1 MSLEPVWAVKCPTI
15 TVVVSRLDGAVLMLP
30 SKMPLI
36 LEGFGGLPT
45 EGKALLLVG
54 FKAWFQGPPACAH
67 QAGCRTMPLTACLER
82 DFGRACLA
90 CWQPK
95 GSLEGFLDAG
105 FQLIHVSSQA
115 VVRAAAAP
123 PPATA
128 QEARDHLSSA
138 ALAIALVRC
147 PAGLPLSSAT
157 ELPEPTD
164 APLVPV
170 TASCAGTLRE
180 IALDLPLSWHS
191 PGSFLAVLHHRLL
204 HACDWVPAGTE
215 LLLIACGP
223 KPPNTRPAI
232 RIPKNLGTNMGEVP
246 AEVRLEALRG
256 QAQWLADDQISF
268 LLDVCAAES
277 GRAILVV
284 DPLLASA
291 ALHNSSPAPFE
302 EALAKCPAW
311 AEAIT
316 VAWHLGHWIAF
327 HWKREGCNIL
337 AWSSTPMKVQGG
349 IIDEEAPRPA
359 EPGFC
364 GYFALADLRARLHS
378 AAYLTSTEAVQSI
391 GNALGPF
398 VAGLDTRDGA
408 SRKTLLKP
416 GSMKLCS
423 ELVIIPEGEFEHD
436 GNPLSQI
443 SLREAYLSIAKP
455 VSSKALGL
463 LVFGQVD
470 LSIGDRFVQKRA
482 PAKVETLELP
492 PSSIVRV
499 AIYRD
504 EWAGPWSLV
513 QQKPIR
519 ALLEACSRLQTC
531 TQVGCQCEQWH
542 GTSDPGVPEA
552 LLEVWG
558 RSYVSESMR
567 LRQLVFSML
576 FCVSQLAC
584 WKPCWALRGEAAST
598 LSPEA
603 MKPGSIR
610 PSVAWTPKAT
620 RQEVTLARQSTPQA
634 LGIARIGQRFGVR
647 SKVEHAEEVHSLLKP
662 ASTYFKQEW
671 ALTFHAGPWPYG
683 SQRGAIAKVL
693 ESCIWKARPS
703 GDGQW
708 WAIKAETSPP
718 QAVLHLQQGEIL
730 VSEAKAKPGVKG
742 PVQEVLVAPRA
753 VLEAVATPGKLAE
766 DPLQINDPWAA
777 AAAAAK
783 PNPGRSS
790 VAATASNDFGA
801 MARSLEAKLSAQVRG
816 ARVQALESSVATV
829 TKKVDGQEAALT
841 AAFQS
846 LFEQQTARIEELLG
860 PKRQRH
866 EPTCDPDEGAETFV
880 LGIFRNG
887 LKYANAPFRF
897 SPGPPAPPRARSPVT
912 GDYTGVG
919 FLSSFPCRASPCD
932 FAADLVATARLHV
945 ASFLLGSTWILGAA
959 IYGLPVAPA
968 ATETLLQA
976 ATTRVVL
983 QGQGPRFL
991 AGDFNLEPEAQQ
1003 LAPFWEQ
1010 HGFLDVQDLWHRRC
1024 GQLPQVTCKA
1034 STRKDFL
1041 YVSAEF
1047 HHLLEQVTVDD
1058 TWFCDHAVLSATF
1071 RLQGLRQPCPIWR
1084 MPRPRQLPSDMQ
1096 LPLPACVFPALAPDG
1111 DPSQS
1116 YRLIWE
1122 HYENHLSHCLQLAGN
1137 RPLSKSERGR
1147 AETTEVTVVVRQ
1159 ATVVPVGCK
1168 PLSKVWLRA
1177 LPRTRLWAPGFFP
1190 NFRAY
1195 WPTRS
1200 VVSVGDPAVVP
1211 VGIPG
1216 LATARA
1222 LFAAFQANVN
1232 AMEKH
1237 LQKTRKREAK
1247 ARRAKDPMMIFR
1259 DIGSGRA
1266 APVESIVEGVSAKVS
1281 AVDPAC
1287 GSVGF
1292 AADVDWQADAGFL
1305 LNQKPVEVH
1314 HAEPDMLWGDFA
1326 LAKVGDVI
1334 SQQTPTASL
1343 PALFRAFGGHWSRF
1357 WLKHEQVDP
1366 DTWRRFG
1373 PSWRPPQFPIARPT
1387 TPLPRFCPG
1396 GYDARPLG
1404 LASPY
1409 GSPHPVGKRED
1420 TDGAVVPCDSGPFH
1434 LFNGSDRGFNHL
1446 PWPRTGAFGPVAK
1459 GNHLL
1464 SETHW
1469 QGQEVGPRNTIG
1481 TGGGKGMLGTNSF
1494 SPPFNRATP
1503 LVGAFLDL
1511 SKAFNTLPRAP
1522 VFALALHYGVPAKV
1536 VKAWSG
1542 AVATLTRRFR
1552 IRGATGPALP
1562 SFTGFAEGDPLSCL
1576 AMAAVDLAL
1585 HRRFE
1590 AKAETT
1596 SLDSFVDDWQLQG
1609 AAPDAVIRAV
1619 GLVEEFTRGWD
1630 LTLDPS
1636 KMIMWATD
1644 PLHRRELRRAGHNVA
1659 HSARSLGGH
1668 IATTRARSNGTLQ
1681 GRVAGVDKLWPQL
1694 RSSPA
1699 PLSQKVRALHVGA
1712 WPRALH
1718 AVSST
1723 NLGDTLIG
1731 HLRSGAMKGLGLEG
1745 PGVNPDVAL
1754 SLVCYPLADPG
1765 YFVLESTFRDL
1776 RAFGLK
1782 ERVVPMIEELLAST
1796 SRWSPGPI
1804 QVFLERCFAV
1814 GISWNAAEAASE
1826 DSISCFDLWDVSPQE
1841 LRHRLVF
1848 AWQKRVCSQVSSR
1861 PGFAGLTGADPQHTA
1876 ALKKGWSPTD
1886 CKHAFNTHT
1895 GAFFTQDALRY
1906 FGDGPTECASCKYCG
1921 ALDSVRHRVWH
1932 CPRFD
1937 EARNTAAAACLPD
1950 PGTLP
1955 EAMALRA
1962 WVMRPAPLVELW
1974 RLLAAIPDTTCE
1986 LNVPATLEPLVHLFT
2001 DGSCFLPGIPQL
2013 RLASW
2018 AVICMPTTG
2027 QPATLVSAG
2036 PVWGLIQTAF
2046 RGEITGVLSALSF
2059 AVTTRMPVC
2068 IWCDCAGVVRTLR
2081 RMLDNGFCPRSQS
2094 PNSDLWRRVFHL
2106 ARRAPAGT
2114 TIRKVTAHVELDMA
2128 SDVAEEWAAQGNDAA
2143 DKAATVA
2150 NWNRDPAFWE
2160 VWEDVRKDY
2169 VVQDLR
2175 GRAVLELH
2183 RTDPPVGYDCD
2194 IRPLPGALPR
2204 HLGRFGGEYI
2214 CELHAWLQTL
2224 AAGNGG
2230 PKWVSF
2236 LHLYAAFVFDTARIP
2251 PIYNKRSKHWEH
2263 FPSDDLRIQT
2273 VSLGERV
2280 RYFRRHVKAIIHA
2293 VAGKLSVQETRPDS
2307 AALAVKVACAFVV
2320 LPQGTFDRIESWL
2333 VSQLPNGACVQQS
2346 REWTAL
2352 PFPPVG

>member
-138 ALAIALVRC
+138 ALAIALVAHK
-147 PAGLPLSSAT
+147 PLVGLVVGDFSEVTGVALDIQPGCGSTQTPQGLLLSTLLRAAF
-157 ELPEPTD
+157 LMQ
-164 APLVPV
+164 APLVVLAATEGDWQLSEVAGSLNTFVLQTGYLPSFTTTPSGPWVSHGQPKRWVVLASPELGKVPLKQWPLRQSMPPGGLGQHVALADTEKAQALWVMGQIRVHLAALGLHTTEGNDAFEALQSACLDPADQQAPLPDHGSDCGEVLGTEV

-191 PGSFLAVLHHRLL
+191 PGSPPDVAQQVLLGGTSPPGELL

-223 KPPNTRPAI
+223 KPPNTQAGWPAI

-268 LLDVCAAES
+268 LLDVCAEES

-302 EALAKCPAW
+302 EALAECPAW

-327 HWKREGCNIL
+327 HWKREGSNIL
-337 AWSSTPMKVQGG
+337 AWVNAFCFAGG
-349 IIDEEAPRPA
+349 PTRPA

-398 VAGLDTRDGA
+398 VAGLDTRDGVRFPCLLGGGPHVLLESGLSA
-408 SRKTLLKP
+408 ILRERGVPEDAVEARVHEAVQRVGAPQLQQAMQSSKQWQELKAVCNNCSPPFQLVLPSELRGLVEAKLRSGETLGPRRKTKGQPKP
-416 GSMKLCS
+416 GSS
-423 ELVIIPEGEFEHD
+423 VAGPVVPQPHQVIIPEAEFEHD

-443 SLREAYLSIAKP
+443 SLREVGPVATGVVALSAAEAQAYLSIA

-470 LSIGDRFVQKRA
+470 LSVATVKHEKVRFQAKCVTTEGPMLLTAVLLQIGDRFVQKRA

-499 AIYRD
+499 AIYRH

-519 ALLEACSRLQTC
+519 ALLEA
-531 TQVGCQCEQWH
+531 
-542 GTSDPGVPEA
+542 

-567 LRQLVFSML
+567 PAS
-576 FCVSQLAC
+576 A
-584 WKPCWALRGEAAST
+584 EAAFVFNAFLRVPAGLLET
-598 LSPEA
+598 LLGFSGGGGIYFEPRGDEARQHSPLY
-603 MKPGSIR
+603 
-610 PSVAWTPKAT
+610 SVAWMPKAT

-662 ASTYFKQEW
+662 ASTYFKQEG

-693 ESCIWKARPS
+693 ESW
-703 GDGQW
+703 G
-708 WAIKAETSPP
+708 
-718 QAVLHLQQGEIL
+718 HLVMDSVVGHQGREIL
-730 VSEAKAKPGVKG
+730 VSEAKAKPGPKG
-742 PVQEVLVAPRA
+742 PVQEVLVA
-753 VLEAVATPGKLAE
+753 
-766 DPLQINDPWAA
+766 
-777 AAAAAK
+777 
-783 PNPGRSS
+783 
-790 VAATASNDFGA
+790 
-801 MARSLEAKLSAQVRG
+801 
-816 ARVQALESSVATV
+816 
-829 TKKVDGQEAALT
+829 
-841 AAFQS
+841 

-866 EPTCDPDEGAETFV
+866 ECWADAFH
-880 LGIFRNG
+880 LGLLAI
-887 LKYANAPFRF
+887 LLSFRF
-897 SPGPPAPPRARSPVT
+897 G
-912 GDYTGVG
+912 
-919 FLSSFPCRASPCD
+919 
-932 FAADLVATARLHV
+932 LHV

-1159 ATVVPVGCK
+1159 ATVVPVGRHGEVK
-1168 PLSKVWLRA
+1168 PAFVGSDRGYALWFRQLRRLQA
-1177 LPRTRLWAPGFFP
+1177 LVQSLAKSSPTDTAVEYRAGLWHAICRAPGFFP

-1343 PALFRAFGGHWSRF
+1343 PALFRAFGDHWTRF

-1366 DTWRRFG
+1366 DTWRRLVALESSPAVAPYEALPLTVEGWREAVRAKHAFSATG
-1373 PSWRPPQFPIARPT
+1373 PDGVSRTDLLALPVCLTEQMIALCHRAESTGSWPRQMVEASVTAEKMEGATVTGHYRPICVLSFPYRVWASIRAN
-1387 TPLPRFCPG
+1387 LP
-1396 GYDARPLG
+1396 
-1404 LASPY
+1404 
-1409 GSPHPVGKRED
+1409 GK
-1420 TDGAVVPCDSGPFH
+1420 TAGAVWWA
-1434 LFNGSDRGFNHL
+1434 LQL
-1446 PWPRTGAFGPVAK
+1446 EIEEAAMTG
-1459 GNHLL
+1459 
-1464 SETHW
+1464 
-1469 QGQEVGPRNTIG
+1469 R
-1481 TGGGKGMLGTNSF
+1481 
-1494 SPPFNRATP
+1494 P

-1542 AVATLTRRFR
+1542 AVL
-1552 IRGATGPALP
+1552 
-1562 SFTGFAEGDPLSCL
+1562 
-1576 AMAAVDLAL
+1576 
-1585 HRRFE
+1585 
-1590 AKAETT
+1590 
-1596 SLDSFVDDWQLQG
+1596 
-1609 AAPDAVIRAV
+1609 
-1619 GLVEEFTRGWD
+1619 
-1630 LTLDPS
+1630 
-1636 KMIMWATD
+1636 
-1644 PLHRRELRRAGHNVA
+1644 
-1659 HSARSLGGH
+1659 
-1668 IATTRARSNGTLQ
+1668 
-1681 GRVAGVDKLWPQL
+1681 
-1694 RSSPA
+1694 
-1699 PLSQKVRALHVGA
+1699 
-1712 WPRALH
+1712 
-1718 AVSST
+1718 
-1723 NLGDTLIG
+1723 
-1731 HLRSGAMKGLGLEG
+1731 
-1745 PGVNPDVAL
+1745 
-1754 SLVCYPLADPG
+1754 
-1765 YFVLESTFRDL
+1765 
-1776 RAFGLK
+1776 
-1782 ERVVPMIEELLAST
+1782 
-1796 SRWSPGPI
+1796 
-1804 QVFLERCFAV
+1804 
-1814 GISWNAAEAASE
+1814 
-1826 DSISCFDLWDVSPQE
+1826 
-1841 LRHRLVF
+1841 
-1848 AWQKRVCSQVSSR
+1848 
-1861 PGFAGLTGADPQHTA
+1861 
-1876 ALKKGWSPTD
+1876 
-1886 CKHAFNTHT
+1886 
-1895 GAFFTQDALRY
+1895 
-1906 FGDGPTECASCKYCG
+1906 
-1921 ALDSVRHRVWH
+1921 
-1932 CPRFD
+1932 
-1937 EARNTAAAACLPD
+1937 
-1950 PGTLP
+1950 
-1955 EAMALRA
+1955 
-1962 WVMRPAPLVELW
+1962 
-1974 RLLAAIPDTTCE
+1974 
-1986 LNVPATLEPLVHLFT
+1986 
-2001 DGSCFLPGIPQL
+2001 
-2013 RLASW
+2013 
-2018 AVICMPTTG
+2018 
-2027 QPATLVSAG
+2027 
-2036 PVWGLIQTAF
+2036 
-2046 RGEITGVLSALSF
+2046 
-2059 AVTTRMPVC
+2059 
-2068 IWCDCAGVVRTLR
+2068 
-2081 RMLDNGFCPRSQS
+2081 
-2094 PNSDLWRRVFHL
+2094 
-2106 ARRAPAGT
+2106 
-2114 TIRKVTAHVELDMA
+2114 
-2128 SDVAEEWAAQGNDAA
+2128 
-2143 DKAATVA
+2143 
-2150 NWNRDPAFWE
+2150 
-2160 VWEDVRKDY
+2160 
-2169 VVQDLR
+2169 
-2175 GRAVLELH
+2175 
-2183 RTDPPVGYDCD
+2183 
-2194 IRPLPGALPR
+2194 
-2204 HLGRFGGEYI
+2204 
-2214 CELHAWLQTL
+2214 
-2224 AAGNGG
+2224 
-2230 PKWVSF
+2230 
-2236 LHLYAAFVFDTARIP
+2236 
-2251 PIYNKRSKHWEH
+2251 
-2263 FPSDDLRIQT
+2263 
-2273 VSLGERV
+2273 
-2280 RYFRRHVKAIIHA
+2280 
-2293 VAGKLSVQETRPDS
+2293 
-2307 AALAVKVACAFVV
+2307 
-2320 LPQGTFDRIESWL
+2320 
-2333 VSQLPNGACVQQS
+2333 
-2346 REWTAL
+2346 
-2352 PFPPVG
+2352 